1 MPGQYRSLAI
11 SLRGKL
17 WQHAAA
23 HAATSWHQPM
33 FAESLLQHSDA
44 LWIYDHSGERV
55 AIFSVTLL
63 AMAVLINR
71 AYIGFRGVGLT
82 VNTLPVTSVGVGLGV
97 YYALYVI
104 DRIRAEV
111 RHRSLDDA
119 VRVSLSTTVAAV
131 LFTALMVAVCARRA
145 SGRGQGWGPVE
156 PHGWAAR
163 PLLAP

>member
-1 MPGQYRSLAI
+1 
-11 SLRGKL
+11 
-17 WQHAAA
+17 
-23 HAATSWHQPM
+23 M